1 MSVIA
6 SIISVRA
13 YFKHDLY
20 SLRLELSEKIIPT
33 FCYNEIG
40 NLEETTT
47 NIIYMP
53 VKVIIAQ
60 ISAVDVRFGRWFNV
74 HKSKVMK
81 FDEYAFSP
89 SVADLLLKGATITV
103 ESTRHNAGDFYVAK
117 DGRKGIYKINCYTH
131 RISDIKFIDDI
142 DEKLY
147 KYLRK
152 G

>member
-53 VKVIIAQ
+53 ALVSGEKFSDNVLIIKHQ
-60 ISAVDVRFGRWFNV
+60 
-74 HKSKVMK
+74 
-81 FDEYAFSP
+81 
-89 SVADLLLKGATITV
+89 
-103 ESTRHNAGDFYVAK
+103 
-117 DGRKGIYKINCYTH
+117 
-131 RISDIKFIDDI
+131 
-142 DEKLY
+142 
-147 KYLRK
+147 
-152 G
+152 